1 MKILLAI
8 DDSRFSEAALGMLI
22 AQNQPSKTTVR
33 VLHVVEPIETAY
45 YPELT
50 PPYPM
55 NFNDIKKKRMKGG
68 RDLASRASAK
78 VQAAG
83 FKRVDSSVR
92 LGHVRTTIVDAAAK
106 WHANL
111 IVIGSHGGR
120 GLARLLLGSVSEYV
134 ARHAP
139 CSVQIV
145 RTRRR
150 EKYEGR

>member
-1 MKILLAI
+1 MKILVAI
-8 DDSRFSEAALGMLI
+8 DDSRFSEAALRMLI
-22 AQNQPSKTTVR
+22 AQNQPRKAAIR

-55 NFNDIKKKRMKGG
+55 NFGDIRKRKVEAG
-68 RDLASRASAK
+68 RRLADRASAK
-78 VQAAG
+78 VRAAG
-83 FKRVDSSVR
+83 FRVDSSVR

-111 IVIGSHGGR
+111 IVIGSHGR
-120 GLARLLLGSVSEYV
+120 SGLTRVLLGSVSEYV
-134 ARHAP
+134 VRHAP
-139 CSVQIV
+139 CSVQVV

-150 EKYEGR
+150 